1 MNDFSN
7 HLPLLSTLIFQI
19 GRQRD
24 MEVMEQ
30 RLEEYSAIIHTQE
43 DTIGSMTTPTIAK
56 QWFYSLNH
64 CEVVWFAHLHH
75 LYFRLTLPNL
85 GKLLWW

>member
-1 MNDFSN
+1 
-7 HLPLLSTLIFQI
+7 
-19 GRQRD
+19 

-30 RLEEYSAIIHTQE
+30 RLEEYSAIIRTQE

-64 CEVVWFAHLHH
+64 CEVV
-75 LYFRLTLPNL
+75 
-85 GKLLWW
+85 